1 MRATGERVAE
11 LRVVVDDPPV
21 ARRHARVLER
31 AGRGVRC
38 ARSGE
43 AALAARRE
51 WRRVGGTRELRAN
64 VRFIAATARDL
75 ACEVNAGRFREDLDC
90 MSSGMAVRLP
100 PPGARP
106 REDLA
111 ERIGGLLDELAPHRP
126 DPPRRVDE
134 AALGARLRDPWP
146 GTIRERRNV
155 TKRGMLVARWAS
167 ALQLRALPLEV
178 RGASGNVGWGD
189 GGDRRAIADVVR
201 AHTGRVLPLHEGNRT
216 RAARHLGIPRAT
228 LDTQVQEPGVVG
240 APSSPPRRRGAP
252 EAFGSEERPA

>member
-1 MRATGERVAE
+1 MRATGERVAD
-11 LRVVVDDPPV
+11 LPVDDDPQV
-21 ARRHARVLER
+21 AERHARVLER
-31 AGRGVRC
+31 SGHGVRSG
-38 ARSGE
+38 RSGE

-51 WRRVGGTRELRAN
+51 WRRVGGTRELRAS

-75 ACEVNAGRFREDLDC
+75 ACEVNAGRFREDPDC
-90 MSSGMAVRLP
+90 MSSGMAVRRP

-201 AHTGRVLPLHEGNRT
+201 AHTGRLPLHEGNRT
-216 RAARHLGIPRAT
+216 RAARHLGISRAT
-228 LDTQVQEPGVVG
+228 LDTQVQERGVVG

-252 EAFGSEERPA
+252 EAFGSEEMPA